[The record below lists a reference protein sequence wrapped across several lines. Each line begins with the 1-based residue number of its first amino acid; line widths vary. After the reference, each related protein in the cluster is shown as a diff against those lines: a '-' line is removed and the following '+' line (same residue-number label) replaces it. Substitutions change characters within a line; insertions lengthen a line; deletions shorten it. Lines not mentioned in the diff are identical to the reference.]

1 MKHKVGYN
9 RLGRKTSHCR
19 ALRRNMATSVILHE
33 RIKTTKAKALS
44 VRRVVEKMVTRAK
57 VDSVHNR
64 RMVARDIKDE
74 KALAKLFTE
83 IGPRFVNRPG
93 GYTRILKLG
102 PRKSDASEM
111 VLLEFVD
118 RPGAEEESQAKVS
131 RKRAKAEKKEADRK
145 AAEEAAA
152 AEEAEA
158 EAEAAEADTESSDA
172 KKSGAKKSEAK
183 KPAKGKAVS
192 EKASEEAPAEPAVAP
207 EERAIDNPEEET
219 SE

>member
-1 MKHKVGYN
+1 MKHKIGYN
-9 RLGRKTSHCR
+9 RLGRKTSHRR

-44 VRRVVEKMVTRAK
+44 VRRIVEKMVTRAK

-74 KALAKLFTE
+74 KALSKLFTE
-83 IGPRFVNRPG
+83 IGPRFASRPG

-111 VLLEFVD
+111 VLLEFVE
-118 RPGAEEESQAKVS
+118 RPGAQEESQAKVS
-131 RKRAKAEKKEADRK
+131 RKRAKAEKKEAERK

-158 EAEAAEADTESSDA
+158 EQAEAETEKAGA
-172 KKSGAKKSEAK
+172 KKSGAKKTEAK
-183 KPAKGKAVS
+183 KPTKGKAVS
-192 EKASEEAPAEPAVAP
+192 AETTGVVVAEPETAAPAEEGVETPP
-207 EERAIDNPEEET
+207 DEEK

>member
-1 MKHKVGYN
+1 
-9 RLGRKTSHCR
+9 
-19 ALRRNMATSVILHE
+19 MATSVILHE

-44 VRRVVEKMVTRAK
+44 VRRIVEKMVTRAK

-83 IGPRFVNRPG
+83 IGPRFANRPG

-111 VLLEFVD
+111 VLLEFVE
-118 RPGAEEESQAKVS
+118 RPGAEQESEAKVS
-131 RKRAKAEKKEADRK
+131 RKRAKAEKKEAERI

-158 EAEAAEADTESSDA
+158 ETEKVEA
-172 KKSGAKKSEAK
+172 KKSGAKKSETK
-183 KPAKGKAVS
+183 KSAKGKAGA
-192 EKASEEAPAEPAVAP
+192 EKASEDAPAEPAVGP
-207 EERAIDNPEEET
+207 EENAGDNPEEEK

>member
-1 MKHKVGYN
+1 MKHKIGYN
-9 RLGRKTSHCR
+9 RLGRKTSHRR

-44 VRRVVEKMVTRAK
+44 VRRIVERMVTRAK

-83 IGPRFVNRPG
+83 IGPRFANRPG

-111 VLLEFVD
+111 VLLEFVE
-118 RPGAEEESQAKVS
+118 RPGADQESQAKVS
-131 RKRAKAEKKEADRK
+131 RKRAKAEKKEAERI

-158 EAEAAEADTESSDA
+158 EAAEAETEKVEA
-172 KKSGAKKSEAK
+172 KKSGAKKSETK
-183 KPAKGKAVS
+183 KPAKGKAGA
-192 EKASEEAPAEPAVAP
+192 EKASEDAPAEPAVAP
-207 EERAIDNPEEET
+207 EEQAADNPEEEK